1 MDLTH
6 GLRAPLATW
15 LLGAAPVR
23 EGMPVLFP
31 AFCDELVRAGLPIW
45 RASLGL
51 ETLHPEA
58 SGFMLVWRDGA
69 LTREEPRRAGVLT
82 SEPYLRSPIRVVD
95 ETGQPFRRRLAQEG
109 TGGFPVLED
118 LVAEDATD
126 YAVLPLLFVD
136 TSRTAVNSFATKAP
150 TGFSEEEMRALD
162 EAYRL
167 LSPYAERALLRRIA
181 IDLLAAY
188 LGRAAGRRVYEGR
201 VERGD
206 VETLEAAIW
215 FCDLR
220 GFTALAEHLPRREV
234 IALLNRWFDAVGGA
248 VVAEGGEI
256 LKFMGD
262 GFLAV
267 FLVDGEPDI
276 VCDRALAAAEAAV
289 AASRGLDREVAREG
303 RAPLRFGLALHLGE
317 VEFGNIGTHDR
328 LDFTVM
334 GPAVNHASRLEALT
348 KELQAPILASA
359 AFAMRV
365 SRPMRPLG
373 RFVLRGIAGEVEVY
387 APGAGDSEAAPGGI

>member
-6 GLRAPLATW
+6 SLRARLAAW
-15 LLGAAPVR
+15 LVGHAPVR
-23 EGMPVLFP
+23 DGMPVLFP
-31 AFCDELVRAGLPIW
+31 AFCDQLVRAGLPIW

-58 SGFMLVWRDGA
+58 SGSMLIWRDGM
-69 LTREEPRRAGVLT
+69 LTKDERPRAGVLT
-82 SEPYLRSPIRVVD
+82 SESYLRSPTRVVD
-95 ETGQPFRRRLAQEG
+95 ETGQPFRRCLAQEG
-109 TGGFPVLED
+109 AGGFPLLEE
-118 LVAEDATD
+118 LAAEGGTD
-126 YAVLPLLFVD
+126 YAMLPLLFLE
-136 TSRTAVNSFATKAP
+136 TSRTAVISFATKAP

-162 EAYRL
+162 EASRL

-188 LGRAAGRRVYEGR
+188 LGRAAGQRVYEGR

-234 IALLNRWFDAVGGA
+234 IGLLNRWFDAVGGA
-248 VVAEGGEI
+248 VVRERGEI

-267 FLVDGEPDI
+267 FLVDGEPDT

-289 AASRGLDREVAREG
+289 AASRRLDREFAREG

-317 VEFGNIGTHDR
+317 VEFGNVGTHDR
-328 LDFTVM
+328 LDFTAI

-348 KELQAPILASA
+348 KELRTPVLASA
-359 AFAMRV
+359 AFAGRV
-365 SRPMRPLG
+365 SRPMRRLG

-387 APGAGDSEAAPGGI
+387 AP

>member
-1 MDLTH
+1 MDLTE
-6 GLRAPLATW
+6 GLRARLAAW
-15 LLGAAPVR
+15 LVGDAPVR
-23 EGMPVLFP
+23 EGMPTLFP
-31 AFCDELVRAGLPIW
+31 AFCDQLVRAGLPIW

-58 SGFMLVWRDGA
+58 SGFMLVWRDGT
-69 LTREEPRRAGVLT
+69 LTSEEPRRAGVLT

-95 ETGQPFRRRLAQEG
+95 ETNQPFRRRLAQEG
-109 TGGFPVLED
+109 SGGFPVLED

-126 YAVLPLLFVD
+126 YAMLPLLFVD
-136 TSRTAVNSFATKAP
+136 TSRTAVISFATKSP

-162 EAYRL
+162 EASRL

-188 LGRAAGRRVYEGR
+188 LGRAAGRRVYQGR

-267 FLVDGEPDI
+267 FLVGGEPDI
-276 VCDRALAAAEAAV
+276 VCDRAFAAAEAAV
-289 AASRGLDREVAREG
+289 AASRSLDQEFAREG
-303 RAPLRFGLALHLGE
+303 RAPLRFGLGLHLGE
-317 VEFGNIGTHDR
+317 VEFGNVGTHDR
-328 LDFTVM
+328 LDFTAM

-348 KELQAPILASA
+348 KQLPTPVLASA
-359 AFAMRV
+359 AFAAHV

-373 RFVLRGIAGEVEVY
+373 RFALRGVAGEVEVY
-387 APGAGDSEAAPGGI
+387 AP